1 MAHTTQDK
9 DRLLKRV
16 RRLRGQ
22 VEAIERALTEERE
35 CGELLQLIAAVRGA
49 TGGLMTEVVEGHVR
63 HHIVDPSR
71 RPASAQAEATR
82 ELLEALRTYLR

>member
-22 VEAIERALTEERE
+22 VEAIERALEEERE
-35 CGELLQLIAAVRGA
+35 CSDLLLLIAAARGA
-49 TGGLMTEVVEGHVR
+49 TNGLMAEVVEGHVR
-63 HHIVDPSR
+63 HHIIDPDKKPRS
-71 RPASAQAEATR
+71 PQSEAAQ
-82 ELLEALRTYLR
+82 ELIDVLRTYLR